1 MLLNVNLFDFV
12 VVPRLP
18 VESPLVS
25 CELQEALSLLVE
37 VYAQY
42 LALDPEF
49 LLDLGILDPL
59 LAAATCFFRELR
71 EVSGCNLDRL
81 RDTCF
86 GKTFHIADILTID
99 AFRWP
104 LDVLKL
110 GRDLVPDR
118 VHFDWI
124 WALARLIRLHN
135 MASH

>member
-1 MLLNVNLFDFV
+1 MLLSVNLFDFV

-18 VESPLVS
+18 VESALVS

-42 LALDPEF
+42 LALEPEF
-49 LLDLGILDPL
+49 LLDLSILDPL
-59 LAAATCFFRELR
+59 LAAATCLFRELR

-81 RDTCF
+81 RDSCF
-86 GKTFHIADILTID
+86 GETFHIAEILTVD

-118 VHFDWI
+118 VHLDWI
-124 WALARLIRLHN
+124 RALSRLSRLHN

>member
-1 MLLNVNLFDFV
+1 MLLSVNLFDFV

-18 VESPLVS
+18 VESALVS
-25 CELQEALSLLVE
+25 CELQEALSLLFE

-42 LALDPEF
+42 LALEPEF
-49 LLDLGILDPL
+49 LLDLSVLDPL
-59 LAAATCFFRELR
+59 LAAATCLFRELR
-71 EVSGCNLDRL
+71 EMSGCNLDRL
-81 RDTCF
+81 RDSCL
-86 GKTFHIADILTID
+86 GETFHIAEILTVD

-118 VHFDWI
+118 VHLDWI
-124 WALARLIRLHN
+124 RALSRLSGLHN